1 MAMSQKELILR
12 IGGAAGDGG
21 SSTAESFAKIC
32 TRSGLYAFT
41 YTSYQSVIRG
51 GHMWVQVR
59 ASEEPLLSQGERPHV
74 LICLNQPTA
83 DIHVPQVREG
93 GAVIFD
99 SESVKVEKDHLP
111 DAVRVLGFP
120 LARMARQYG
129 NNPLMKNTVA
139 LGAAIRLFDMDL
151 KVVEG
156 AFRRIWGNKKEEV
169 VQSNVKAATAGYGH
183 PDEHGGS
190 LNLGLTYSN
199 KPRILITGNQAIALG
214 ALAAGCKFLAQYPMT
229 PASSIMHWMAD
240 HAPEH
245 GVVVKQVED
254 ELAAVNMAIGAGFA
268 GARAMTATS
277 GGGFSLMVEGLGQGG
292 MVEAPVVVV
301 LAQRAGPSTG
311 VPTKTEQG
319 DLNLALGA
327 GQGDWPRAVIAPR
340 NTQECFRL
348 TTEAFNLADVYQT
361 PIIVM
366 SDLYL
371 SEGYRTVDG
380 FDFNV
385 PIIRG
390 LLAADGGEAASRYL
404 RYKITDSGVSPRA
417 LPGQKG
423 FQFDAGSDEHDE
435 KGELISDVLAG
446 IPEYVELRRRMMEK
460 RMRKLQGL
468 LRDTKGPE
476 LWGPNNADLTVIS
489 WGSTQGPL
497 REAIMNLQESD
508 GLSVNSLE
516 YAYLFPFHGEE
527 TLDILRGA
535 KKTLAVEGNY
545 TGQFTRLLTAE
556 TAYKPDAFFGKYDG
570 EPFYPS
576 EISAKIRE
584 VMT

>member
-1 MAMSQKELILR
+1 MSQKELILR

-99 SESVKVEKDHLP
+99 SESVKVEKDRLP
-111 DAVRVLGFP
+111 DAVRVLAFP

-169 VQSNVKAATAGYGH
+169 VQANVKAATAGYGH
-183 PDEHGGS
+183 PDGHGGS

-476 LWGPNNADLTVIS
+476 LWGPDNADLTVIS
-489 WGSTQGPL
+489 WGSTQGPV
-497 REAIMNLQESD
+497 REAIMNLEESD

-527 TLDILRGA
+527 TLDLLRGA

>member
-1 MAMSQKELILR
+1 MSQKELILR

>member
-1 MAMSQKELILR
+1 MSQKELILR

-169 VQSNVKAATAGYGH
+169 VQANVKAATAGYGH
-183 PDEHGGS
+183 PDGHGGS

-476 LWGPNNADLTVIS
+476 LWGPDNADLTVIS
-489 WGSTQGPL
+489 WGSTQGPV
-497 REAIMNLQESD
+497 REAIMNLEESD

-527 TLDILRGA
+527 TLDLLRGA

>member
-1 MAMSQKELILR
+1 MSQKELILR

-99 SESVKVEKDHLP
+99 SESVKVEKDRLP
-111 DAVRVLGFP
+111 DAVRVLAFP

-169 VQSNVKAATAGYGH
+169 VQANVKAATAGYGH
-183 PDEHGGS
+183 PDGHGGS

-311 VPTKTEQG
+311 VPTKTEQS

-390 LLAADGGEAASRYL
+390 LLAADGGEGASRYL

-476 LWGPNNADLTVIS
+476 LWGPDNADLTVIS
-489 WGSTQGPL
+489 WGSTQGPV
-497 REAIMNLQESD
+497 REAIMNLEESD

-527 TLDILRGA
+527 TLDLLKSA
-535 KKTLAVEGNY
+535 KKTLAIEGNY

>member
-1 MAMSQKELILR
+1 MSQKELILR

-99 SESVKVEKDHLP
+99 SESVKVEKDRLP
-111 DAVRVLGFP
+111 DAVRVLAFP

-169 VQSNVKAATAGYGH
+169 VQANVKAATAGYGH
-183 PDEHGGS
+183 PDGHGGS

-489 WGSTQGPL
+489 WGSTQGPV
-497 REAIMNLQESD
+497 REAIMNIQESD

-527 TLDILRGA
+527 TLDLLRGA

>member
-516 YAYLFPFHGEE
+516 Y
-527 TLDILRGA
+527 
-535 KKTLAVEGNY
+535 
-545 TGQFTRLLTAE
+545 
-556 TAYKPDAFFGKYDG
+556 
-570 EPFYPS
+570 
-576 EISAKIRE
+576 
-584 VMT
+584 

>member
-1 MAMSQKELILR
+1 MSQKELILR

-99 SESVKVEKDHLP
+99 SESVKVEKDRLP
-111 DAVRVLGFP
+111 DAVRVLAFP

-169 VQSNVKAATAGYGH
+169 VQANVKAATAGYGH
-183 PDEHGGS
+183 PDGHGGS

-476 LWGPNNADLTVIS
+476 LWGPDNADLTVIS
-489 WGSTQGPL
+489 WGSTQGPV
-497 REAIMNLQESD
+497 REAIMNLEESD

-527 TLDILRGA
+527 TLDLLRGA

-545 TGQFTRLLTAE
+545 TGQLTRLLTAE

>member
-99 SESVKVEKDHLP
+99 SESVKVEKDRLP
-111 DAVRVLGFP
+111 DAVRVLAFP

-169 VQSNVKAATAGYGH
+169 VQANVKAATAGYGH
-183 PDEHGGS
+183 PDGHGGS

-476 LWGPNNADLTVIS
+476 LWGPDNADLTVIS
-489 WGSTQGPL
+489 WGSTQGPV
-497 REAIMNLQESD
+497 REAIMNLEESD

-527 TLDILRGA
+527 TLDLLRGA

-545 TGQFTRLLTAE
+545 TGQLTRLLTAE

>member
-1 MAMSQKELILR
+1 MSQKELILR

-99 SESVKVEKDHLP
+99 SESVKVEKDRLP
-111 DAVRVLGFP
+111 DAVRVLAFP

-169 VQSNVKAATAGYGH
+169 VQANVKAATAGYGH
-183 PDEHGGS
+183 PDGHGGS

-240 HAPEH
+240 HAPAH

-476 LWGPNNADLTVIS
+476 LWGPDNADLTVIS
-489 WGSTQGPL
+489 WGSTQGPV
-497 REAIMNLQESD
+497 REAIMNLEESD

-527 TLDILRGA
+527 TLDLLRGA

-545 TGQFTRLLTAE
+545 TGQLTRLLTAE

>member
-1 MAMSQKELILR
+1 MSQKELILR

-311 VPTKTEQG
+311 VPTKTEQS

>member
-1 MAMSQKELILR
+1 MSQKELILR

-99 SESVKVEKDHLP
+99 SESVKVEKDRLP
-111 DAVRVLGFP
+111 DAVRVLAFP

-169 VQSNVKAATAGYGH
+169 VQANVKAATAGYGH
-183 PDEHGGS
+183 PDGHGGS

-240 HAPEH
+240 HAPAH

-476 LWGPNNADLTVIS
+476 LWGPDNADLTVIS
-489 WGSTQGPL
+489 WGSTQGPV
-497 REAIMNLQESD
+497 REAIMKLQESD

-527 TLDILRGA
+527 TLDLLRGA

-545 TGQFTRLLTAE
+545 TGQLTRLLTAE

>member
-1 MAMSQKELILR
+1 MSQKELILR

-99 SESVKVEKDHLP
+99 SESVKVEKDRLP
-111 DAVRVLGFP
+111 DAVRVLAFP

-183 PDEHGGS
+183 PDGHGGS

-311 VPTKTEQG
+311 VPTKTEQS

-423 FQFDAGSDEHDE
+423 FQFDAGTDEHDE

-489 WGSTQGPL
+489 WGSTQGPV
-497 REAIMNLQESD
+497 REAIMNLEESD

-527 TLDILRGA
+527 TLDLLKSA
-535 KKTLAVEGNY
+535 KKTLAIEGNY